1 MWLRPRGPRW
11 GLTQGRG
18 LGEGGGPGRGAPGP
32 PGSHAGRPRTP
43 QPRRQ
48 PGAGAARGGGCRGCG
63 RPDLSPPSPPVTP
76 PPPCPAPQTFLFYL
90 YGLLLRETTCEELVK
105 KHLAGLLELSHQL
118 SSQRE
123 VGRRPWGPRP
133 CRRVA
138 SLHSSAS
145 AGATGAGADL
155 QRPRARPHRVVAA
168 SWPGDPGRRALLPAF
183 AGPREGRAGV
193 SGASRPRRVL
203 PPLWTA
209 SRGPRPAGHRAGH
222 RRHIG
227 LAHGGGLGHDGAP
240 GPHPVPEVWLCVLRR
255 PGREGG

>member
-1 MWLRPRGPRW
+1 MWLRPTGPRW

-63 RPDLSPPSPPVTP
+63 RPDLSPPTPPVTP

-155 QRPRARPHRVVAA
+155 QRPRARPHRVVAP
-168 SWPGDPGRRALLPAF
+168 SWPGDPGRAAGSASCLRRASGGAGRGERGEQAAPCAAAALDRFTGSSARRAPRWSSASHRPRTWRWS
-183 AGPREGRAGV
+183 GPRWSTWA
-193 SGASRPRRVL
+193 
-203 PPLWTA
+203 
-209 SRGPRPAGHRAGH
+209 
-222 RRHIG
+222 
-227 LAHGGGLGHDGAP
+227 AP
-240 GPHPVPEVWLCVLRR
+240 GS
-255 PGREGG
+255 

>member
-1 MWLRPRGPRW
+1 M
-11 GLTQGRG
+11 QGVPAR
-18 LGEGGGPGRGAPGP
+18 LSLADSPGRAP
-32 PGSHAGRPRTP
+32 
-43 QPRRQ
+43 
-48 PGAGAARGGGCRGCG
+48 PGAGDAGDAGSRPQPPITPGDAAA
-63 RPDLSPPSPPVTP
+63 PPR
-76 PPPCPAPQTFLFYL
+76 PAPQSFLFYL

-123 VGRRPWGPRP
+123 VGRRPWGPSP
-133 CRRVA
+133 CRRVG

-155 QRPRARPHRVVAA
+155 QRPRARPHRVPASCCPHRVVAP

-183 AGPREGRAGV
+183 AGPRGARAGV

-203 PPLWTA
+203 PPLRTA